1 MFISDNIKTFKNDN
15 IRIVTF
21 LISLLLTGYHI
32 FQYFSTS
39 NSICFLRIAIYG
51 IISLVILLLGFSA
64 MYFILIFLAL
74 LTCYFNSFVNFTQF
88 FVLLLAC
95 RMNRRSEKW
104 LLAIYGIN
112 ESIALMIQGK
122 DISHLLIHLLTCVFF
137 YLIYFFI
144 NKPKV
149 LLLEKD
155 EEEIIKQLAEGKLQK
170 EIDLY
175 SKNIIKQKL
184 DFAKIRNHI
193 ISTDELVTLYKQSH
207 PQSHI

>member
-1 MFISDNIKTFKNDN
+1 MSVRENIKSFKNDT
-15 IRIVTF
+15 IRIITF

-32 FQYFSTS
+32 FQYFTTG
-39 NSICFLRIAIYG
+39 NEICFLRIAIYA
-51 IISLVILLLGFSA
+51 IISLVILLLGFKV
-64 MYFILIFLAL
+64 MYLILILLSL

-88 FVLLLAC
+88 FVILMAC

-122 DISHLLIHLLTCVFF
+122 DISHLLIHMLTCTFF

-144 NKPKV
+144 NRPKILELKP
-149 LLLEKD
+149 D
-155 EEEIIKQLAEGKLQK
+155 EEEIIKQLAAGKMQK

-175 SKNIIKQKL
+175 SKNVIKDKL
-184 DFAKIRNHI
+184 DHAKDRNHI
-193 ISTDELVTLYKQSH
+193 IDTNELISIYRQSH
-207 PQSHI
+207 P